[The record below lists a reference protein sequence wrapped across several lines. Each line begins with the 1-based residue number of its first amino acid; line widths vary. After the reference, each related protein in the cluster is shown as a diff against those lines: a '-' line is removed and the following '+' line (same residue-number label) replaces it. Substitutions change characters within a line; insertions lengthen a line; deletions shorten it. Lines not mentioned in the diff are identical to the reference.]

1 MIESV
6 EYSLKGKL
14 STNGTRPLTK
24 IIKHF
29 VYFAKLMFCRRAIVN
44 FTVSAFICHWV
55 VFLTVLAIQKAYRQ
69 NGSFFHFDEQRWQA
83 TIDIASSNFEENGSY

>member
-14 STNGTRPLTK
+14 TTNGTRPLTK

-44 FTVSAFICHWV
+44 FTVSAFICH
-55 VFLTVLAIQKAYRQ
+55 
-69 NGSFFHFDEQRWQA
+69 
-83 TIDIASSNFEENGSY
+83 